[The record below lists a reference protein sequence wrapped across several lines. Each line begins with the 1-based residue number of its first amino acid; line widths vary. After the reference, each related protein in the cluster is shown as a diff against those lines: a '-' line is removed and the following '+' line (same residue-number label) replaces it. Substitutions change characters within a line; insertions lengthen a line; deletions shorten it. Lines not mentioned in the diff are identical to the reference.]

1 MSPPPDSGAA
11 FRWQGVWEEF
21 GRLDVAVYAV
31 IAATPTPALDWIFH
45 RLSRA
50 ADQSKLWLGTA
61 AILWALGGARGRR
74 AALNGVASISVTSV
88 VVNAVFKPLSR
99 RRRPQRDTY
108 NVPVARLVAMPRT
121 TSFPSGHAASAF
133 AFVTGVAAALPQAGI
148 PLGAA
153 AALVAY
159 SRVHTGV
166 HYPVDVIAGSVT
178 GVAMTPVTMA
188 ALERLRSSC

>member
-1 MSPPPDSGAA
+1 
-11 FRWQGVWEEF
+11 
-21 GRLDVAVYAV
+21 VYAV
-31 IAATPTPALDWIFH
+31 IAATPTPTLDRIFH

-50 ADQSKLWLGTA
+50 ADHSKLWLGTA

-99 RRRPQRDTY
+99 RRRPERDTY
-108 NVPVARLVAMPRT
+108 NVPVARLVAMPST

-188 ALERLRSSC
+188 ALERLRVRLLISGSRQRGSGEGA